1 MPEQSA
7 AASSAGDYSAA
18 VVAPDV
24 DPPEQGNSQAFWS
37 SKDQKKLI
45 DVPDKEEKEEKDEP
59 VRKRVVK
66 KRPAASIELDLK

>member
-18 VVAPDV
+18 IVVPNV
-24 DPPEQGNSQAFWS
+24 DPPEQGNSQVFWS

-45 DVPDKEEKEEKDEP
+45 VLPSGQDNG
-59 VRKRVVK
+59 
-66 KRPAASIELDLK
+66 S